1 MVPSV
6 VLGWRVDP
14 AGAAAPTCI
23 SGGGETG
30 GEKVGELK
38 ADALGG
44 GDVTKLG
51 VVLPEPKNIS
61 LEGVPLAETE
71 DTVAAGLYTT
81 ESVPLTISALR
92 CGASLSGLSAVDDF
106 REDDAP
112 PCGGA

>member
-1 MVPSV
+1 MVPSA
-6 VLGWRVDP
+6 VLGWRDP
-14 AGAAAPTCI
+14 AAEALTCI
-23 SGGGETG
+23 SGGGDAG
-30 GEKVGELK
+30 GEKEGELK

-44 GDVTKLG
+44 GEVTKLG

-112 PCGGA
+112 PCSGA